1 MLWKLLVFISTVV
14 FDVILALAFPFAILV
29 TGLVGSKASEI
40 AENLVKAGSRVIL
53 REPVTPFKSALPEDK
68 LASVPVELTVVP
80 LSVVVPEPT
89 ALTFEITADVIPLPP
104 APPPTEV
111 VIDPALGAKEADVLV
126 VVPSVPDKE
135 TPTPKEVELP
145 KPKLAEPPV

>member
-1 MLWKLLVFISTVV
+1 MSTVV
-14 FDVILALAFPFAILV
+14 FEVILAFAFPLEILV
-29 TGLVGSKASEI
+29 TVEAGSKASEL
-40 AENLVKAGSRVIL
+40 AENLVRAGSRMIL
-53 REPVTPFKSALPEDK
+53 RAPVTPFKSALPEDK

-80 LSVVVPEPT
+80 LRVVVPEPT
-89 ALTFEITADVIPLPP
+89 ALMFEITADVIPLPP
-104 APPPTEV
+104 EPPPTEV
-111 VIDPALGAKEADVLV
+111 EIDPALGAKEADVLV